1 MSSEE
6 KILTDQLKDEVKKG
20 FKQLKDDV
28 VLAVFTKKG
37 VNDSYNEM
45 LTALIKEIAEVDGR
59 VKPEFH
65 KVGDAESEKF
75 GVTRSPTLLVSPDR
89 YNIRFTGA
97 PLGEEGR
104 TLIMSIIMASTGRGA
119 ISEDSRERL
128 GRLKDKR
135 HVRIF
140 TSPT

>member
-1 MSSEE
+1 MKE
-6 KILTDQLKDEVKKG
+6 ILTQQMKDDVKKG
-20 FKQLKDDV
+20 FSQLKEDV
-28 VLAVFTKKG
+28 VLMVFTKKG
-37 VNDSYNEM
+37 VNDPYNEM
-45 LTALIKEIAEVDGR
+45 LTALIKEIAEVDAR

-65 KVGDAESEKF
+65 KAGDAASEKYS
-75 GVTRSPTLLVSPDR
+75 VTRSPTLLVSPDR

-119 ISEDSRERL
+119 ISEDSRDRL

>member
-1 MSSEE
+1 MNE
-6 KILTDQLKDEVKKG
+6 ILTQ
-20 FKQLKDDV
+20 QMKDDV
-28 VLAVFTKKG
+28 RKGFRQLKEDVVLMVFTKKG
-37 VNDSYNEM
+37 VNDPYNEM

-65 KVGDAESEKF
+65 KAGDAASEKY

-104 TLIMSIIMASTGRGA
+104 TLIMSIIMASIGQA
-119 ISEDSRERL
+119 SMSDDSRL
-128 GRLKDKR
+128 RLKRPKEKR
-135 HVRIF
+135 HVMIF